1 LINDS
6 MQGAIKGLELPGPS
20 KKVKK
25 LLSRNS
31 KKLAE
36 VFADMLKREEKKKKK
51 AAKFMEGAVKGKSKK
66 EKKEKPAK
74 GKKAEAAS

>member
-1 LINDS
+1 MINDS
-6 MQGAIKGLELPGPS
+6 MQGAINGLELPQPS

-51 AAKFMEGAVKGKSKK
+51 AAKFMDGAVKGKAKK
-66 EKKEKPAK
+66 EKTAKTK
-74 GKKAEAAS
+74 GKKAEPAA